1 MKMTFETFLLDRG
14 ASLSG
19 GQRQRLALARALIRK
34 PKLLILDEATSA
46 LDSLTERSVQQALA
60 KMTCTRIVIAHRLS
74 TIKDADRI
82 VVLREGSVIEQ
93 GTHSELVSR
102 HGVYTSLVMA
112 QEIDSQAM
120 IRPHV

>member
-1 MKMTFETFLLDRG
+1 MKMGFETFLIDRG

-19 GQRQRLALARALIRK
+19 GQRQRLALARSLIRK

-74 TIKDADRI
+74 TIKNADRI
-82 VVLREGSVIEQ
+82 VVLQEGSIVEQ
-93 GTHSELVSR
+93 GTHRELLS
-102 HGVYTSLVMA
+102 HAGLYATLVTA
-112 QEIDSQAM
+112 QELDTQVM
-120 IRPHV
+120 